1 MENRKTDWLLII
13 AYILLSMIGLLMIY
27 SASSFR
33 LLTIGARPSAL
44 FKRQLIFLVLSWALI
59 LTLQR
64 VRVNILLGRPL
75 AVGLIAFGVLTLL
88 MAHVPF
94 FGVTVNG
101 AQRWV
106 SIAGLQF
113 QPSEIVNVGMILY
126 LAHFFQEPKASLRD
140 MRKPLGLLLI
150 CCLLILF
157 QPKVAGVFILLFLAF
172 IMITTVQVPVKIT
185 ALLFGALVVSIA
197 LVGGLI
203 LTLGQHDLLPSMFA
217 HVYNRI
223 RLVGNP
229 FSDPYGQGF
238 QMIHSY
244 YALFNGGLT
253 GLGLGNSIT
262 KKGFLPVAETD
273 FIFSVIVE
281 ETGLFFGIFVIGLLF
296 IIIMRLF
303 MRSATCKNGQVGLI
317 LLGTATLLLMQ
328 TSINIASILG
338 LMPMTGVPLPFI
350 SYGGSSYFIL
360 SFAFGLCMKLLRE
373 EGQSDAILQT
383 A

>member
-44 FKRQLIFLVLSWALI
+44 FQRQLIFLVLSWALI

>member
-1 MENRKTDWLLII
+1 MKRKKTDWVLVI
-13 AYILLSMIGLLMIY
+13 AYICLSVIGLLMIY

-33 LLTIGARPSAL
+33 LLTIGAAPSAL
-44 FKRQLIFLVLSWALI
+44 FKRQLIFSFMSWTLI
-59 LTLQR
+59 LLLQK
-64 VRVNILLGRPL
+64 VRSNILLGRPL
-75 AVGLIAFGVLTLL
+75 AIGLIGFGVVTLL
-88 MAHVPF
+88 LAHIPF

-126 LAHFFQEPKASLRD
+126 LAHVFKEPKSSFQEIK
-140 MRKPLGLLLI
+140 KPLGLLLV

-172 IMITTVQVPVKIT
+172 IMITTVQVPVKLT
-185 ALLFGALVVSIA
+185 ALLFVILLFVLVMT
-197 LVGGLI
+197 GGLI
-203 LTLGQHDLLPSMFA
+203 LLLGQHDLLPSMFE

-223 RLVGNP
+223 RLVGDP

-244 YALFNGGLT
+244 YALFNGGLS

-273 FIFSVIVE
+273 FIFSVMVE
-281 ETGLFFGIFVIGLLF
+281 ELGLLFGVFVIGLLF
-296 IIIMRLF
+296 LIIVRLF
-303 MRSATCKNGQVGLI
+303 KYSATCKNDQIGLI
-317 LLGTATLLLMQ
+317 LLGTATLILMQ

-360 SFAFGLCMKLLRE
+360 SFAFGMCIKLARE
-373 EGQSDAILQT
+373 EGDQYAVLQT

>member
-1 MENRKTDWLLII
+1 MKTKKTDWLMVLS
-13 AYILLSMIGLLMIY
+13 YIVLSTIGLLMIY

-33 LLTIGARPSAL
+33 LLTIGAQPSAL
-44 FKRQLIFLVLSWALI
+44 FKRQLIFLVLSWGLI
-59 LTLQR
+59 LLLQR
-64 VRVNILLGRPL
+64 VRVQVLLGRSL
-75 AVGLIAFGVLTLL
+75 AVGLIGFGVLTLL
-88 MAHVPF
+88 LAHIPF

-106 SIAGLQF
+106 AIAGLQF

-126 LAHFFQEPKASLRD
+126 LAHFFKAPKASLQE
-140 MRKPLGLLLI
+140 MKKPFVLLVV

-172 IMITTVQVPVKIT
+172 MMITTVQVPVKVT
-185 ALLFGALVVSIA
+185 ALLFGGLV
-197 LVGGLI
+197 LMMGCVGGLI
-203 LTLGQHDLLPSMFA
+203 LLLGQHNLLPTMFA

-244 YALFNGGLT
+244 YALFNGGLS

-273 FIFSVIVE
+273 FIFSVLVE
-281 ETGLFFGIFVIGLLF
+281 EMGLIFGIFVIGLLF
-296 IIIMRLF
+296 TIIMRLF
-303 MRSATCKNGQVGLI
+303 MRSATCQDNQVGLI

-360 SFAFGLCMKLLRE
+360 SFAFGLCLKLARE
-373 EGQSDAILQT
+373 EVEQYAIVQT

>member
-33 LLTIGARPSAL
+33 LLTIGAQPSAL

>member
-13 AYILLSMIGLLMIY
+13 AYILLSMVGLLMIY

-33 LLTIGARPSAL
+33 LLTIGAQPSAL
-44 FKRQLIFLVLSWALI
+44 FQRQLIFLVLSWVLI

-281 ETGLFFGIFVIGLLF
+281 EMGLFFGIFVIGLLF

-317 LLGTATLLLMQ
+317 LLGTATLLLIQ